1 MRQFPPSPSSVLIRK
16 RGSSFS
22 WFCWEPENHQIVC
35 INHFACVLSI
45 HSLLLFFFFKEG
57 GLLSFNGKKDPD
69 LLSSDHDAVKD
80 DRETKQD

>member
-1 MRQFPPSPSSVLIRK
+1 MCAQHTFFTP
-16 RGSSFS
+16 
-22 WFCWEPENHQIVC
+22 
-35 INHFACVLSI
+35 
-45 HSLLLFFFFKEG
+45 FFFLKEG